1 MGDPL
6 DVPPPG
12 YVPAGAR
19 ADRVWGPSP
28 GAPVGNQPPVRALGV
43 DIGAGPTFIRAV
55 VPLDEIGLD
64 LRRGA
69 EASQL
74 ARPDRP
80 LQGTG
85 EHRGE
90 GQSLQP
96 LSEPESLG
104 FAVPGQWHVGQ
115 ARVLT
120 RDGPG
125 RLTVPRQIREGKR
138 AAHGFDFLPLKAPP
152 PARGDPRSGESR
164 AIRSPSGASVIPV
177 RI

>member
-1 MGDPL
+1 MIRRPPRSTLFPYTTLFRSGVSFDVSHPAYDP
-6 DVPPPG
+6 V
-12 YVPAGAR
+12 GAR
-19 ADRVWGPSP
+19 ADLVWRLSSR
-28 GAPVGNQPPVRALGV
+28 AAVAKQPPVRALGV
-43 DIGAGPTFIRAV
+43 DVGAGATFIRAV
-55 VPLDEIGLD
+55 VPLDEIALD

-138 AAHGFDFLPLKAPP
+138 VAHGSDFLPFKTI
-152 PARGDPRSGESR
+152 S
-164 AIRSPSGASVIPV
+164 SGAC
-177 RI
+177 

>member
-1 MGDPL
+1 PREQQGVSFAVSHRAYDP
-6 DVPPPG
+6 V
-12 YVPAGAR
+12 GAR
-19 ADRVWGPSP
+19 ADLVWRL
-28 GAPVGNQPPVRALGV
+28 APRAAVAKQPPVRALGV
-43 DIGAGPTFIRAV
+43 DVGAGATFIRAV
-55 VPLDEIGLD
+55 VPPDEIGLD

-138 AAHGFDFLPLKAPP
+138 VAHGFDFFPLMTTSSA
-152 PARGDPRSGESR
+152 AWCATF
-164 AIRSPSGASVIPV
+164 AI
-177 RI
+177 